1 MSGCEHWPHFGRDNR
16 AVRALLSQIGGDS
29 PWSCPGR
36 EFAVACL
43 RPNARQ
49 VVGSVGRLLLERALE
64 LRVRALE
71 VGRVRS
77 SANLILAITVAF
89 VLQAGLCP
97 ALCFARSAAP
107 VSSQLESA
115 GAPEKSPCHDTG
127 NAPSRGETQEDCD
140 TDCSRFDSL
149 AFAPSGTRTVLDAPA
164 AALAVTI
171 FSLIPPAN
179 AAPVGEFELAPAPP
193 PRNLLLVK
201 NSFLI

>member
-1 MSGCEHWPHFGRDNR
+1 MAVWPW
-16 AVRALLSQIGGDS
+16 
-29 PWSCPGR
+29 PCPGP

-43 RPNARQ
+43 RPNALQ
-49 VVGSVGRLLLERALE
+49 VVAPIGRLLRERALE
-64 LRVRALE
+64 PHVRALE

-97 ALCFARSAAP
+97 ALCFARSAEP
-107 VSSQLESA
+107 ISSQLENA
-115 GAPEKSPCHDTG
+115 GAPDKAPCHDTS

-140 TDCSRFDSL
+140 RDCSRFDSV
-149 AFAPSGTRTVLDAPA
+149 AYAPSGTRTVLDAPA
-164 AALAVTI
+164 AALSVAF

-179 AAPVGEFELAPAPP
+179 AAPASEFGLASAPP